1 MENKDNFLNTI
12 QLLMDNVKKDALI
25 KIENN
30 KDDIIQNKDIINSL
44 FNLLDYQKT
53 LINQIYLFNE
63 KIKNNDIANAENLV
77 NINKDIL
84 VSMICKF
91 LINLNTMFN
100 KAKNNGNIKY
110 NIMNKNQNFFKR
122 GKIINLLY
130 STNNNSNI
138 LLSNSFT
145 QYGSPI
151 KKNMEK
157 EFNTNS
163 NSTVS
168 FIQNTPKIKIEPNLE
183 SDKNSY
189 KFLKSRDIIYN
200 QKNKNNKNIYDR
212 LYNYKDIRCDHN
224 ERRKNKAILYQSYSK
239 SMKDIF
245 VDLNHDYIKNLF
257 KHGEAKD
264 IKNTK
269 FCFDKKVKK
278 D

>member
-1 MENKDNFLNTI
+1 MEDKDNFSNTI

-122 GKIINLLY
+122 GKIINFLY

-138 LLSNSFT
+138 LFSNSFT

-151 KKNMEK
+151 KKNIEK

-163 NSTVS
+163 NSTAS
-168 FIQNTPKIKIEPNLE
+168 FVQNTPNRKIEPIFE
-183 SDKNSY
+183 SDRNSY
-189 KFLKSRDIIYN
+189 KYLKNRDMEYN
-200 QKNKNNKNIYDR
+200 KKNRNNKNIYYR
-212 LYNYKDIRCDHN
+212 LYNHKEYRCDHDGK
-224 ERRKNKAILYQSYSK
+224 RKAKALLYQSYSK

-245 VDLNHDYIKNLF
+245 IDLNHDYIKNLF
-257 KHGEAKD
+257 KHGETKD
-264 IKNTK
+264 NKNKK
-269 FCFDKKVKK
+269 FFFDKKVK
-278 D
+278 

>member
-1 MENKDNFLNTI
+1 MEDKDNFLNTI

-151 KKNMEK
+151 KKIWK
-157 EFNTNS
+157 
-163 NSTVS
+163 
-168 FIQNTPKIKIEPNLE
+168 
-183 SDKNSY
+183 
-189 KFLKSRDIIYN
+189 
-200 QKNKNNKNIYDR
+200 
-212 LYNYKDIRCDHN
+212 
-224 ERRKNKAILYQSYSK
+224 
-239 SMKDIF
+239 
-245 VDLNHDYIKNLF
+245 KNLILIQIQQYHLF
-257 KHGEAKD
+257 KILQK
-264 IKNTK
+264 
-269 FCFDKKVKK
+269 
-278 D
+278 

>member
-1 MENKDNFLNTI
+1 MEDKDNFLNTI

-264 IKNTK
+264 IKKTK